1 MADLTQRLEASEI
14 EAQRMADALEQMT
27 AQNSALERDVQ
38 ALKDDNDRLRFK
50 SFTFDLMLC
59 CSKTK
64 VATIWFSLRHESASL
79 ITIQR
84 DVQVDYCTVF

>member
-38 ALKDDNDRLRFK
+38 ALQNDNDRLRSSSHLLLIFMK
-50 SFTFDLMLC
+50 RDLHFWNLKLDHLVSFWCMPSSFTN
-59 CSKTK
+59 
-64 VATIWFSLRHESASL
+64 
-79 ITIQR
+79 QN
-84 DVQVDYCTVF
+84 TVGWST

>member
-38 ALKDDNDRLRFK
+38 ALQNDNDRLRSPAIYFC
-50 SFTFDLMLC
+50 F
-59 CSKTK
+59 
-64 VATIWFSLRHESASL
+64 
-79 ITIQR
+79 
-84 DVQVDYCTVF
+84 

>member
-38 ALKDDNDRLRFK
+38 ALQNDNDRLR
-50 SFTFDLMLC
+50 SFIFD
-59 CSKTK
+59 
-64 VATIWFSLRHESASL
+64 FDEG
-79 ITIQR
+79 
-84 DVQVDYCTVF
+84 

>member
-38 ALKDDNDRLRFK
+38 ALQNDNDRLRSPVIYFC
-50 SFTFDLMLC
+50 F
-59 CSKTK
+59 
-64 VATIWFSLRHESASL
+64 
-79 ITIQR
+79 
-84 DVQVDYCTVF
+84 